1 MATTKICYRFKNFSG
16 EWEIK
21 SFREVSKVNQGLQI
35 PISKRLKR
43 PSKNSKFYIT
53 IQALKNAKEVEY
65 IESYSDSVVCHK
77 DDVLMTRTGN
87 TGMVVSGVEGVFHNN
102 FFKINFDFYMLD
114 KDFLIQFLNTEKTQR
129 IILMKAGASTI
140 PDLKHND
147 FYNITIPLPPLK
159 EQQKIGNFFKTLDN
173 LIDKHTKK
181 LNKLKDLK
189 KHFLEKML

>member
-1 MATTKICYRFKNFSG
+1 MATTKICYRFKGFSG

-87 TGMVVSGVEGVFHNN
+87 TGMVVSGVEGVFHFNSW
-102 FFKINFDFYMLD
+102 
-114 KDFLIQFLNTEKTQR
+114 R
-129 IILMKAGASTI
+129 
-140 PDLKHND
+140 
-147 FYNITIPLPPLK
+147 
-159 EQQKIGNFFKTLDN
+159 
-173 LIDKHTKK
+173 
-181 LNKLKDLK
+181 
-189 KHFLEKML
+189 